1 MHCGHDKFEIFQH
14 QPAIEFNGEDP
25 AMHAM
30 ANFFGRPLTTSTS
43 RSWRDIFRKQSGILN
58 VIHAQSKRNRIVS
71 KHGRINTYVRNEDT
85 DHTRFLKD
93 FFTSLIELS
102 WSWTIF
108 WFSASFFLSWLVF
121 AVLWYLIAVVHGDF
135 DPERGDDHVVCVDN
149 VDDFT
154 TAFLF
159 SVETQHTIG

>member
-1 MHCGHDKFEIFQH
+1 
-14 QPAIEFNGEDP
+14 
-25 AMHAM
+25 MHAM
-30 ANFFGRPLTTSTS
+30 ANFFGRPLNHNTS
-43 RSWRDIFRKQSGILN
+43 RSWNPFRKQSGILN

-71 KHGRINTYVRNEDT
+71 KHGRINTYVRDDNK

-108 WFSASFFLSWLVF
+108 WFSASFFLSWLLF
-121 AVLWYLIAVVHGDF
+121 AIVWYLIALAHGDF
-135 DPERGDDHVVCVDN
+135 DPETLKNDDHAVCVDN
-149 VDDFT
+149 VHDFT